1 MPPVGDFPNQV
12 NAMQAP
18 AVEGDFAS
26 ANPRFTV
33 LAGEGGLIAGQG
45 VIDGVLVEGIVVA
58 RFGWLSYERVDND
71 NAPAII
77 DTFGGG
83 QPAGIVHRQQ
93 IGYITPYLAAAS
105 MIYTKGQ
112 AATLFNGGD
121 FWLKNRGADYAQVG
135 MKAFANFADGSAYF
149 AAAGATPP
157 GGSGDASSIAAATFA
172 ATGSISGNVLTVT
185 AVGSGVLYA
194 GATFSGSGVASGT
207 KIIEQLTSTEVGDA
221 LGGKGTYAVSIP
233 DQTVASTALSGT
245 YGVLT
250 VGGTVV
256 AGFGAG
262 QTISG
267 TNVVAGTKVGQQ
279 LTGTTGAAGTY
290 VVDNN
295 TVVASTAITS
305 QASIETKWY
314 CKSGG
319 ANGEIV
325 KVSDT
330 F

>member
-1 MPPVGDFPNQV
+1 MPAGDFPNQV

-18 AVEGDFAS
+18 GVEGDFAS

-33 LAGEGGLIAGQG
+33 LAGEGALIAGQG
-45 VIDGVLVEGIVVA
+45 VIDGELVEGIVVG
-58 RFGWLSYERVDND
+58 RFGWLSYERVDSD

-77 DTFGGG
+77 DTFGAG
-83 QPAGIVHRQQ
+83 QPAGFVHRQQ
-93 IGYITPYLAAAS
+93 IGYITPYLATAS

-121 FWLKNRGADYAQVG
+121 FWVKNRGATYAQVG
-135 MKAFANFADGSAYF
+135 MKAFANFADGSVYF
-149 AAAGATPP
+149 AAAGSTPP
-157 GGSGDASSIAAATFA
+157 GGSGDASSIAAATFS
-172 ATGSISGNVLTVT
+172 ATGSIAGNVLTVT

-207 KIIEQLTSTEVGDA
+207 KIVEQLSGTA
-221 LGGKGTYAVSIP
+221 GGVGTYAVSIP

-267 TNVVAGTKVGQQ
+267 TNVVAGTKVYQQ
-279 LTGTTGAAGTY
+279 LTGTAGAAGTY

-295 TVVASTAITS
+295 TVVGSTAITS

-319 ANGEIV
+319 ANAEIV
-325 KVSDT
+325 KISDT